1 MGSAATMA
9 MTALYFTTIKS
20 TKLTSTFRTLPRFT
34 CSSSSKF
41 NISFSP
47 SNPKPKPTPQP
58 KTQTPHDDDDEGP
71 LMIPWIV
78 RGEDGNFKLLSE
90 PPPSFLKEMAN
101 AQTGT
106 KKSEKDQITKN
117 KKKGE
122 KETKIRAVTAPPKY
136 SKAARRFYNENIKDD
151 SGTRLSKVLAASGGD
166 ISLPFTSNFY
176 NVLTKAC
183 PVFDSV
189 TTFVTSDYIQLC
201 YFLCQCRVWCLR
213 VLHSF

>member
-9 MTALYFTTIKS
+9 MTALYLTTTKS

-47 SNPKPKPTPQP
+47 SKPKPTPQP
-58 KTQTPHDDDDEGP
+58 KTQTPDDDEGH

-78 RGEDGNFKLLSE
+78 RGEDGNFKLSSE

-117 KKKGE
+117 KKKSE
-122 KETKIRAVTAPPKY
+122 KETKIRAVTAPPRY
-136 SKAARRFYNENIKDD
+136 SKAARRFYNENFKEDP
-151 SGTRLSKVLAASGGD
+151 GTRLSKVLAASGGD
-166 ISLPFTSNFY
+166 IQLPIYFQSLSNFIKG
-176 NVLTKAC
+176 VSG
-183 PVFDSV
+183 V
-189 TTFVTSDYIQLC
+189 
-201 YFLCQCRVWCLR
+201 
-213 VLHSF
+213 